1 LRVNPLQR
9 RPVLYILCVQN
20 IATHFN
26 RPESAWT
33 LRGVTTLTD
42 APRTHADPQFDEA
55 RRTFIEDFGQLFAR
69 YGLAPT
75 FGRVFGLLLMSDQPL
90 SLDNIAG
97 QLRVSKSGVSVAT
110 RDLERLGV
118 ARRSGSPGSRRVLY
132 EAADNMEPIFE
143 AQFTRIRQSLAIIQ
157 RGTGLLPGER
167 AGRRLDRMRELHQFW
182 LEESQGILER
192 WRARQ

>member
-1 LRVNPLQR
+1 M
-9 RPVLYILCVQN
+9 
-20 IATHFN
+20 
-26 RPESAWT
+26 S
-33 LRGVTTLTD
+33 TLTD
-42 APRTHADPQFDEA
+42 EPRTDAGAQFEEA

-69 YGLAPT
+69 YGLAPI

-90 SLDNIAG
+90 SLDDIAG
-97 QLRVSKSGVSVAT
+97 QLRISKSGVSVAT

-157 RGTGLLPGER
+157 RVSGVLTGER
-167 AGRRLDRMRELHQFW
+167 AARRLDRMRELHQFW
-182 LEESQGILER
+182 LEESQGILEH